1 MTISDY
7 SDVINKMFEFW
18 RFLRINES
26 MLLQTAEVGDII
38 LCFGKKR
45 YNLKNR
51 SNAIVE
57 VCLIVKL
64 DEEEDAFAATKTIG
78 KKAKQSL
85 YVIRVGSSRQGVIL
99 QNWDQFRLLK
109 QARYHECQHRHLHC
123 KRNDEFLQKTQIFI

>member
-1 MTISDY
+1 MTWQKRLTHSIDFSYGKANNLTISDY

-18 RFLRINES
+18 RFLRITES

-38 LCFGKKR
+38 LCFGKKK

-99 QNWDQFRLLK
+99 QNW
-109 QARYHECQHRHLHC
+109 
-123 KRNDEFLQKTQIFI
+123 N